1 VRSLTLRSKFILVL
15 AFGAVLP
22 LGVVGYWLARSTQ
35 RSGEQLLQ
43 ARLEASLE
51 DLANE
56 IRRSWV
62 DHRSHLL
69 DIAEHEAVVRALRG
83 SDLPPDGDAD
93 LNAIYARYADDILSI
108 TVRDTLGAER
118 LRLEPELAPRTAEW
132 PEIGPVL
139 PVRLDI
145 MSPAG
150 ERSGVLEARVRWAGI
165 LTSGTEWASTP
176 GSVLAVFERETGLAI
191 RASSMDAELL
201 RQPRFEWGGEPW
213 LSGRRVV
220 REPPLELVLAAP
232 LGPLTQPFS
241 DATRR
246 GVLALVAVALASL
259 LLTTFVTTR
268 ITGSL
273 SRLAAASDAVAAG
286 DLEQKVPEDGGAELV
301 RVATAFNA
309 MTDNLR
315 DTLRQLSQQQS
326 LAAVGEFAASLAH
339 EVRNPLSSIR
349 VDLQLAAEELDG
361 GRAGELVARAFKSI
375 ERLNETVTGALRVA
389 RSGRIE
395 PRRLDLIAVLDAAIH
410 HAEPDLESRSVT
422 LERPYTSDGPVE
434 LSGDPAALEQV
445 FLNLL
450 LNAAHAAKVGGT
462 VRVRVTPGSDAVEV
476 WIIDDGDGIPPEVR
490 KHVLEPFYSTREHG
504 SGLGLPITERIV
516 SAHGGTLT
524 IETEVG
530 SGTSV
535 RVRLPRGEVGRST
548 VADAGDGRKKAVGQP

>member
-1 VRSLTLRSKFILVL
+1 MRPLTLRSKFILVL
-15 AFGAVLP
+15 AFGAVFP

-51 DLANE
+51 ELANE
-56 IRRSWV
+56 ISRSWV

-69 DIAEHEAVVRALRG
+69 DIAEHEAIVRALRG
-83 SDLPPDGDAD
+83 SDLAPDGDAD
-93 LNAIYARYADDILSI
+93 LNALYARYADDILFI

-118 LRLEPELAPRTAEW
+118 ARLEPEPAPGTGEG

-145 MSPAG
+145 YSPDG
-150 ERSGVLEARVRWAGI
+150 EQSGVLEARVRWASV

-176 GSVLAVFERETGLAI
+176 GSVLAVFERETGVAI
-191 RASSMDAELL
+191 RASSMDAEVL
-201 RQPRFEWGGEPW
+201 RRPRFEWDGEPW
-213 LSGRRVV
+213 LSGRRAV

-246 GVLALVAVALASL
+246 GVLALVVVALGSL

-349 VDLQLAAEELDG
+349 VDLQLASETLDG
-361 GRAGELVARAFKSI
+361 SRAGELVARAFKSI
-375 ERLNETVTGALRVA
+375 ERLNDTVTGALRVA
-389 RSGRIE
+389 RSGRIQ
-395 PRRLDLIAVLDAAIH
+395 PRRLDLVAVLDAAIH
-410 HAEPDLESRSVT
+410 NAGPELESRSVT
-422 LERPYTSDGPVE
+422 LERLYASDDPVE
-434 LSGDPAALEQV
+434 LIGDPAALEQV

-450 LNAAHAAKVGGT
+450 LNAAHAAPEGGT
-462 VRVRVTPGSDAVEV
+462 VRVRITRGDDAVQV
-476 WIIDDGDGIPPEVR
+476 RIIDNGDGIPPEVR

-516 SAHGGTLT
+516 TAHGGTLT
-524 IETEVG
+524 IETDVG
-530 SGTSV
+530 TGTSV
-535 RVRLPRGEVGRST
+535 CVRLPRAAGRLTES
-548 VADAGDGRKKAVGQP
+548 GDGQERS